1 MTFSNTS
8 CSIFRKR
15 DILHAILISRI
26 DDPTSDRYSSAQKLR
41 LYLRKEWYWGNILKQ
56 CMRLRGKMIDE
67 LPDGFESWFNNQR
80 KDHLDQAFSELWGR
94 LNTKESDEKI
104 PELLE
109 SSKRVLYR

>member
-1 MTFSNTS
+1 
-8 CSIFRKR
+8 
-15 DILHAILISRI
+15 
-26 DDPTSDRYSSAQKLR
+26 
-41 LYLRKEWYWGNILKQ
+41 
-56 CMRLRGKMIDE
+56 MIDE